1 MRYGRTFY
9 KKYRNYILF
18 NKNIIISGAFALIVG
33 TFFTQF
39 YSQYEKNNFL
49 NSIVTLSVEYA
60 VYIPLFGLFYYL
72 DNKEKYVDP
81 QSGKK
86 NYANIKKEIIKLF
99 AIFSISE
106 IIFSVSKVSIHF
118 QLMQMSFEPY
128 HATIIA
134 SFSAW
139 SIFLVSINLGAKI
152 IKLFKSSNI

>member
-1 MRYGRTFY
+1 MRYARSFY
-9 KKYRNYILF
+9 NKYWSYILF
-18 NKNIIISGAFALIVG
+18 NKDIIIPGAFALIVG

-39 YSQYEKNNFL
+39 YSQYEKNNFV

-60 VYIPLFGLFYYL
+60 VYIPLFAFLYYL

-86 NYANIKKEIIKLF
+86 KYTNIKKEIIKLF

-139 SIFLVSINLGAKI
+139 FIFLVSINLGAKI
-152 IKLFKSSNI
+152 IKLFKISNM